1 MATHH
6 WINDTQKETYEGLL
20 KQSWAWSSG
29 LQSYWVRRDDERV
42 DTQCC
47 AKGIEVLAEI
57 SNIDLLMYGVV
68 AVCGVFLS
76 VSLKWR
82 YYKNKKLRKQK
93 QWAKGGEVLGFLF
106 EKYRPHYSW
115 EEFLGIII
123 FVSIVN
129 VVFKIR
135 EKYFGK
141 AKKKD

>member
-1 MATHH
+1 
-6 WINDTQKETYEGLL
+6 
-20 KQSWAWSSG
+20 
-29 LQSYWVRRDDERV
+29 
-42 DTQCC
+42 
-47 AKGIEVLAEI
+47 
-57 SNIDLLMYGVV
+57 
-68 AVCGVFLS
+68 
-76 VSLKWR
+76 
-82 YYKNKKLRKQK
+82 
-93 QWAKGGEVLGFLF
+93 VLGFLF

>member
-1 MATHH
+1 MSDA
-6 WINDTQKETYEGLL
+6 
-20 KQSWAWSSG
+20 
-29 LQSYWVRRDDERV
+29 
-42 DTQCC
+42 
-47 AKGIEVLAEI
+47 
-57 SNIDLLMYGVV
+57 DLPIYVII
-68 AVCGVFLS
+68 AICGVSLS
-76 VSLKWR
+76 ISLKLR
-82 YYKNKKLRKQK
+82 HYKNKKKRKQK